1 MDEIKLGVVEG
12 YFADLIWENEPLTTK
27 TMVALCQE
35 KLNWKRT
42 TSYTVLK
49 KLCNRGIFTVKDGVI
64 SSLISKS
71 QFRGIMG
78 EQFLQAN
85 FQGSLPAF
93 LAAFTAHNRL
103 SQKEIDQIRQMIDSF
118 EVDQK

>member
-1 MDEIKLGVVEG
+1 MDNLKLCESDYRFMTV
-12 YFADLIWENEPLTTK
+12 IWENEPLTTK

-78 EQFLQAN
+78 QQFLQAN

-93 LAAFTAHNRL
+93 FAAFTAHNRL

-118 EVDQK
+118 EVDPK